1 MVRAFQSLKRLK
13 LLSVSNTMAWRRLV
27 STFSVIVRLDGRNR
41 ATSTNR
47 APTIAVEIRISSKRV
62 IQGSPGPIPAVA
74 GASGQSYQEPPAH
87 GESKMRPARGR
98 ATVAHATDA
107 ALAGREVRR
116 RPRDLH
122 GGARDRVAPPAQQ
135 ASARSMARP
144 PPAPSRGPPPRQDR
158 PACPRPAAARRP

>member
-41 ATSTNR
+41 ATSTNS
-47 APTIAVEIRISSKRV
+47 AATIAVEIRISSKRV

-87 GESKMRPARGR
+87 GESKMRPARGSGHGCPR
-98 ATVAHATDA
+98 NRRHA
-107 ALAGREVRR
+107 GRREVRR

-122 GGARDRVAPPAQQ
+122 GRARDRVAPP
-135 ASARSMARP
+135 
-144 PPAPSRGPPPRQDR
+144 
-158 PACPRPAAARRP
+158 